1 MKKIRL
7 ILVTCFMLLL
17 VSPFSITAATADGD
31 VGSYLSVNQCTS
43 SKYQDAALS
52 LSGDTFFSH
61 CIKATCNSS
70 GSYKL
75 EYNNTQK
82 SIRCTN
88 GNNDPYYQ
96 LQKTGCGDIESAR
109 CNSGHITY
117 CSLIMYYDCGRY
129 RDGSSFETTSKT
141 TQTKTYK
148 PTQKPVVTVAPSNT
162 KLESL
167 KFSNGVIDF
176 KPEIYKYRM
185 NLDTI
190 VNSVE
195 VTAVPQDKNSK
206 IDITGNTNIKD
217 GSEIIITVTGT
228 DGSTSIY
235 KVIIV
240 KKEAS
245 KLSSNTRL
253 ESLEV
258 EGYSIPFTPRVTAY
272 TLPISEGVT
281 EVEIDAKPEDSSS
294 VVTVS
299 DNTNLKN
306 GSKITITVTAEDGSV
321 GYYYINVTVKQKSN
335 FIKILFIIILILALG
350 AGGFY
355 MYKKFMASK
364 EGEKYEYE

>member
-1 MKKIRL
+1 MKKIKL
-7 ILVTCFMLLL
+7 ILVVSFMLML
-17 VSPFSITAATADGD
+17 VSPFTITAATADGE
-31 VGSYLSVNQCTS
+31 VGSYLSVSQCTS
-43 SKYQDAALS
+43 SKYQDEALS
-52 LSGDTFFSH
+52 LNDDTFFSH

-75 EYNNTQK
+75 QYNNPQK

-88 GNNDPYYQ
+88 GNSDPYYQ
-96 LQKTGCGDIESAR
+96 LHKTGCSDIESTR

-129 RDGSSFETTSKT
+129 KDGSSFGTTSKT
-141 TQTKTYK
+141 TVTKTYTQ
-148 PTQKPVVTVAPSNT
+148 TQKPVVTVAPSNT
-162 KLESL
+162 QLESL

-206 IDITGNTNIKD
+206 VTYTGNSNLKD
-217 GSEIIITVTGT
+217 GSEITITVTGQ
-228 DGSTSIY
+228 DGSTSTY
-235 KVIIV
+235 KVIVV
-240 KKEAS
+240 KKES
-245 KLSSNTRL
+245 TKLSSNTRL

-258 EGYSIPFTPRVTAY
+258 EGYSIPFTPKVTTY

-281 EVEIDAKPEDSSS
+281 SVEVDAKPEDSSS
-294 VVTVS
+294 VVTIS

-306 GSKITITVTAEDGSV
+306 GSKITVTVTAEDGSV

-335 FIKILFIIILILALG
+335 FIKILFIIIIILALG

-355 MYKKFMASK
+355 IYKKFMASK